1 MKKQIFS
8 IKESLSAGW
17 DIFIKNWKLFI
28 LISITTAI
36 LSSIQGKVNDEEARS
51 AAVIISIAIAVL
63 STIIDLGV
71 LKVTINIF
79 DKKKAE
85 YLDIFR
91 YTKYFWRYLG
101 ASILYGL
108 LITAGLILLIVPGII
123 WALKYSIVLNLIV
136 DKDMGVFESFKKSG
150 ELTNGVKW
158 QLFLFG
164 LACLGVII
172 LGALALGVGVLI
184 ALPVT
189 SIASVF
195 VYRKLLQAK

>member
-123 WALKYSIVLNLIV
+123 WALKYSMVLNLIV